1 MALSR
6 LSADELE
13 AWGGFLR
20 THFVL
25 HRELERRLVNR
36 HGLLMSGYAVLLRL
50 AWAGPEGQRMS
61 ELAEEAM
68 MTSGGLTR
76 LADRLERDGLI
87 TRTRSS
93 DDLRGY
99 VARITPAGR
108 RLLSRANEKH
118 LADVRQLFL
127 DHLTDEEIRMLGD
140 VWRRIKAAN
149 ERLLRST

>member
-1 MALSR
+1 MALLR
-6 LSADELE
+6 LSADELG

-20 THFVL
+20 THFVVR
-25 HRELERRLVNR
+25 RELERRLLNR

-87 TRTRSS
+87 TRTRSP

-108 RLLSRANEKH
+108 RLLRRANEQH
-118 LADVRQLFL
+118 LVDVRQLFL
-127 DHLTDEEIRMLGD
+127 DHLTDDEIRMLAA
-140 VWRRIKAAN
+140 VWRRIKDAN